1 MGLLW
6 QSSGQDSEIPLQ
18 GAQVQSLVREQ
29 RPYTQSGMILKKVQS
44 NASSSLN
51 PSVYSNLTSVL
62 NAAQETVLADNWPL
76 PPSFGYCNPTLS
88 GSLTSQVIPSV
99 SLFTL

>member
-1 MGLLW
+1 ML
-6 QSSGQDSEIPLQ
+6 PLQ
-18 GAQVQSLVREQ
+18 GAQVQSLVWEQ
-29 RPYTQSGMILKKVQS
+29 RPYTQSGMTQKKVPFKKKVQS
-44 NASSSLN
+44 NASSSLI

-62 NAAQETVLADNWPL
+62 NPAQETVLANTWPL

-88 GSLTSQVIPSV
+88 GSLTSQAIPSV